1 MLKHTIIIAAI
12 AGLVLALAPVARAVP
27 ITINNPNFE
36 IGSRGP
42 GVIGWD
48 VSKWG
53 GGTGW
58 NIATDDWLG
67 STTEPNAVRMY
78 IYSGATRGTL
88 SQDIG
93 TVSSFALNPELSFSF
108 DAKWLMSA
116 TTDPEYLS
124 DVEFAAYFAVDG
136 VRITSGEVAWT
147 SFSPATVPSDQW
159 DRYTVT
165 TDVTGMTP
173 DEQVAIV
180 FEVNTPYTAFAPRV
194 VVDTIEVEAAPAAT
208 DVPGD
213 VDGDGDVNLADM
225 GLFETQFGASALPLP
240 PGENSA
246 DLDED
251 GDVDLD
257 DLVFI
262 RDNFG
267 YVTPVAPAPTPEPA
281 TMSLLALGGLTVLR
295 KRRRR
300 A

>member
-58 NIATDDWLG
+58 NIATDHWLG

-116 TTDPEYLS
+116 TTDPGYLS

-147 SFSPATVPSDQW
+147 SFSPATVPSGQW

-194 VVDTIEVEAAPAAT
+194 VVDTVEVEAAPAAT

-213 VDGDGDVNLADM
+213 VNGDQVVNDADLA
-225 GLFETQFGASALPLP
+225 LFEAQFGGTPA
-240 PGENSA
+240 GA
-246 DLDED
+246 DFDGD

-257 DLVFI
+257 DFATM
-262 RDNFG
+262 RGNWGFG
-267 YVTPVAPAPTPEPA
+267 TGGAPLPAADATPEPA